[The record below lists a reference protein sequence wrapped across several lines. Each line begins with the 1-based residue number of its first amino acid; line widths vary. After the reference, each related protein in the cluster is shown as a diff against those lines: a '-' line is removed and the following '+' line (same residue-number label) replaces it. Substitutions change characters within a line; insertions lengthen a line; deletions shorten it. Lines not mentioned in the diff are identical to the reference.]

1 MVRMRTA
8 FSKDLSPA
16 GWSILCDFDGTIA
29 LDDVV
34 DELLERFGLAGWE
47 TLEQRWRD
55 GQIGS
60 LECMRGQVELLDMSL
75 DELHACL
82 DLIVID
88 PAFPEFVSR
97 ARALA
102 MPIRIVSDGLD
113 YVIRRILN
121 RHGLADLP
129 IIANE
134 LLPANVPRRWRLNAP
149 FAAAGCR
156 SATCKCVEIQ
166 SAREKPSNL
175 SLLIGD
181 GASDFCVAGQA
192 DFVFAKSRLI
202 EYCRVEGIPHKPIA
216 GFADATKL
224 LSTLTDLGQAL
235 PSNSPLVQPPV

>member
-1 MVRMRTA
+1 MA
-8 FSKDLSPA
+8 FSQDPSPA
-16 GWSILCDFDGTIA
+16 GWNILCDFDGTIS

-60 LECMRGQVELLDMSL
+60 LECMRGQVELLDMGL

-113 YVIRRILN
+113 YVIRRILT

-129 IIANE
+129 VVANE
-134 LLPANVPRRWRLNAP
+134 LLPAGVPGRWRLNAP

-156 SATCKCVEIQ
+156 SATCKCAQ
-166 SAREKPSNL
+166 ARPVREESVNL
-175 SLLIGD
+175 TLLVGD

-192 DFVFAKSRLI
+192 DFVFAKNRLI
-202 EYCRVEGIPHKPIA
+202 EYCRLEGIPHEPIA

-235 PSNSPLVQPPV
+235 PSIAPLVQPPV